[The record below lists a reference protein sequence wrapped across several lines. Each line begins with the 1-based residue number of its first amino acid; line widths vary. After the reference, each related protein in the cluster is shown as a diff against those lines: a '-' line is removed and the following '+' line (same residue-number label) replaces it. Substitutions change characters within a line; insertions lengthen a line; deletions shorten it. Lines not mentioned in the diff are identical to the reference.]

1 MAITQI
7 KLQARIDV
15 DYMNDDTFM
24 IGADLRI
31 AYVRDLKNLTIALV
45 FQVNNEHV
53 LILCSIMQ

>member
-31 AYVRDLKNLTIALV
+31 AYVRD
-45 FQVNNEHV
+45 
-53 LILCSIMQ
+53 